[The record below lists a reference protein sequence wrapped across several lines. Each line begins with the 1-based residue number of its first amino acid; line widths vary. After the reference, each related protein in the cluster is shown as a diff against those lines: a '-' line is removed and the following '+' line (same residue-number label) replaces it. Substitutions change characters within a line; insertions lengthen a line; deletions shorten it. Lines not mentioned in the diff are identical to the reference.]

1 MKGLTYF
8 RKWGFSINEGG
19 TPINIHMQWNNKFGF
34 YLYFFGKRIVFV
46 KGKNEYSDYSRN
58 RQR

>member
-19 TPINIHMQWNNKFGF
+19 TPINIHMQWKNKFGF

-58 RQR
+58 